1 MRHSDRKQNE
11 MSLNS
16 KMLKMYTGIGY
27 ANRKNIFHQEWGH
40 YIFSLSL
47 VSVEAKPLMCEP
59 FSGFSVS
66 FWAIFSFYFPVLNW
80 FLISYKPLYRVYQLY
95 FYP

>member
-11 MSLNS
+11 MLLNS
-16 KMLKMYTGIGY
+16 KMYTEIGY

-47 VSVEAKPLMCEP
+47 VSVEAKPL
-59 FSGFSVS
+59 
-66 FWAIFSFYFPVLNW
+66 
-80 FLISYKPLYRVYQLY
+80 K
-95 FYP
+95 

>member
-27 ANRKNIFHQEWGH
+27 ANRKNIFHQEWGR

-47 VSVEAKPLMCEP
+47 VSVEAKPL
-59 FSGFSVS
+59 
-66 FWAIFSFYFPVLNW
+66 
-80 FLISYKPLYRVYQLY
+80 K
-95 FYP
+95 